1 MFKQC
6 ALALAALASTAA
18 FHAAS
23 IPRDQTKAKQI
34 ATPTPTPKPTL
45 TAAPTTPSGGSVPTP
60 KGGALVVSE
69 GGTPQ
74 KETPPTEGVGL
85 WVKGGHGHW
94 CRGIGMCF
102 ISGSRDRGP
111 QCKSVPVK
119 PEGENVFEGVGNIDK
134 KFLTVEFTTGRD
146 ERPERLPIDDDIVL
160 DRCTSSSFGYDSLTI
175 LKGTYRVSYDGSK
188 YGKVSL
194 RYKAARPIRVETRQQ

>member
-23 IPRDQTKAKQI
+23 VPRDQTKTRQT
-34 ATPTPTPKPTL
+34 ATPTPTPQPTM
-45 TAAPTTPSGGSVPTP
+45 TAAPTTSGGTVPTP
-60 KGGALVVSE
+60 KGGA
-69 GGTPQ
+69 PQ

-94 CRGIGMCF
+94 CRGVGICF
-102 ISGSRDRGP
+102 IKGSRDHGP
-111 QCKSVPVK
+111 HCKSVPVR
-119 PEGENVFEGVGNIDK
+119 PEGENVFEGVGTIDK
-134 KFLTVEFTTGRD
+134 KFLTVEFTNGPA
-146 ERPERLPIDDDIVL
+146 ERAERLPIDDNIVL
-160 DRCTSSSFGYDSLTI
+160 DQCTSSGFGYDSLTI

-194 RYKAARPIRVETRQQ
+194 RYKAGRPVRVDTTRR